1 MRIYNSPQTSPT
13 PSKKI
18 SNDGPSN
25 NKSTTPK
32 KLSLLQEKM
41 LAYQNKAAE
50 AEEVYT
56 PTSHARRD
64 TYQNA
69 NIDLKDRMSKWE
81 KQPEPEIEQ
90 PVFEDVA
97 VEEEEIVVEEEPL
110 SLADRMA
117 KYKAQSA
124 PDKFTKTKA
133 QQEIDEAK
141 RMKEEEELR
150 LKKEEEERLKP
161 KMVKVASRRASSEIQ
176 KRMAAWGEKVDEEPE
191 VPAPI
196 VEESV
201 MEEDKEDE
209 SENNMDPDTSIVND
223 EPEPES
229 PRQAPYK
236 RPADMPETSNLL
248 KERMA
253 CWGGGAK
260 EKEEEHSAEEVSTE
274 KKEEVDV
281 VDEIAARVAEM
292 TEDKPPTD
300 ELPPTANDEPKP
312 QAAPR
317 TTPRKSALLE
327 AKLNAYTQATDENID
342 PSPYKKKPIDMP
354 DVPKL
359 NDKLSAYTKAGTLPD
374 DTDSTPKKKKPIDMP
389 VTPNSSLRDKMNAYK
404 AGSTREFG
412 RSAGATDLDPEL
424 SSSVLKSRME
434 AWEQGQVGDEED
446 KDEDDHV
453 KEAELAHL
461 LCSGALKEKM
471 SEYTKAGAAHEQTE
485 ASAPTD
491 LPPELSQNLLKN
503 KLIAYKQV
511 VSTPT
516 EDGHED
522 AITKNVDVDE
532 DTAALLSSAMA
543 LANEKRKHELLEIMR
558 DRTLSKE
565 ARAER
570 IYEKIS
576 CIRAD
581 DIIIDG
587 ETIETEEGS
596 HQDIEDF

>member
-25 NKSTTPK
+25 SKSSTPK

-69 NIDLKDRMSKWE
+69 NIDLKDRMAAWE

-90 PVFEDVA
+90 PILDDDVA
-97 VEEEEIVVEEEPL
+97 VVEEEVVVEEEPL

-117 KYKAQSA
+117 KFKAQSA
-124 PDKFTKTKA
+124 PDKFAKTKA

-141 RMKEEEELR
+141 RIKEEEELR

-176 KRMAAWGEKVDEEPE
+176 KRMAAWGERVDEDSE

-196 VEESV
+196 VEESI
-201 MEEDKEDE
+201 MEEDKDDIDIEQ
-209 SENNMDPDTSIVND
+209 DTPIVND
-223 EPEPES
+223 EPVTKS
-229 PRQAPYK
+229 PRQTPYK
-236 RPADMPETSNLL
+236 RPADMPETSSLL

-253 CWGGGAK
+253 CWGGSAK
-260 EKEEEHSAEEVSTE
+260 EKEEEHSSEVSTE

-281 VDEIAARVAEM
+281 VDQIAARVAEM
-292 TEDKPPTD
+292 TEDKPTTD
-300 ELPPTANDEPKP
+300 EVSLAANDEPKP
-312 QAAPR
+312 QAAQR

-327 AKLNAYTQATDENID
+327 AKLNAYTQAGATDENTD
-342 PSPYKKKPIDMP
+342 PLPYTKKPIDMP
-354 DVPKL
+354 DVPNL
-359 NDKLSAYTKAGTLPD
+359 TEKLSAYTEAGKLPD
-374 DTDSTPKKKKPIDMP
+374 DTDSTPKKTKPIDMP

-404 AGSTREFG
+404 AGSTREFS

-424 SSSVLKSRME
+424 SSSVLKSRMA
-434 AWEQGQVGDEED
+434 AWEQGQLGDEED
-446 KDEDDHV
+446 EDEDDHV

-471 SEYTKAGAAHEQTE
+471 SEYTKAGAAQEQTE

-491 LPPELSQNLLKN
+491 LPPELSQNLLKK
-503 KLIAYKQV
+503 KLNAYKQV

-516 EDGHED
+516 EEGQED
-522 AITKNVDVDE
+522 TITKNVDVDE

-558 DRTLSKE
+558 DRTLTKE

>member
-18 SNDGPSN
+18 SNDGPS
-25 NKSTTPK
+25 KSKTPK

-81 KQPEPEIEQ
+81 KKQPEPEIEQ
-90 PVFEDVA
+90 PVLDDVA

-110 SLADRMA
+110 SLADRME
-117 KYKAQSA
+117 KYKEQSA

-133 QQEIDEAK
+133 QQEIEEAK

-196 VEESV
+196 VEESI
-201 MEEDKEDE
+201 MEEDKDDIDIEQ
-209 SENNMDPDTSIVND
+209 DTPIVND
-223 EPEPES
+223 DEPVTKS

-260 EKEEEHSAEEVSTE
+260 EKEEVSSAEEVSTE
-274 KKEEVDV
+274 KKEVDV

-292 TEDKPPTD
+292 VEDKPTTD

-312 QAAPR
+312 LTAR
-317 TTPRKSALLE
+317 TPRKSALLE
-327 AKLNAYTQATDENID
+327 AKLNAYTQGATDENTD
-342 PSPYKKKPIDMP
+342 PSPYEKKPIDMP

-359 NDKLSAYTKAGTLPD
+359 NDKMNAYTKAGKAD
-374 DTDSTPKKKKPIDMP
+374 DQSTTPKKTKPIDMP

-404 AGSTREFG
+404 AGSTREFS

-424 SSSVLKSRME
+424 SSSVLKSRMA

-461 LCSGALKEKM
+461 ICSGALKEKM

-503 KLIAYKQV
+503 KLNAYKQV

-522 AITKNVDVDE
+522 TITKNVDVDE

-558 DRTLSKE
+558 DRTLTKE